1 MNKII
6 LNIIAFIC
14 ISISILSYLNIY
26 IIMFNSNSNSKGL
39 AEFFTLISSIL
50 FIISVINLA
59 SIINTIT
66 KFKKN
71 IILLIYLLFGILPM
85 TIQNQFM
92 IIPTLVFS
100 IIVINIS
107 TSFINKAKEKQLIFL
122 NGLLL
127 VFNTIW
133 GIFIIK
139 M

>member
-71 IILLIYLLFGILPM
+71 IILLIYLLFCTFKFL
-85 TIQNQFM
+85 
-92 IIPTLVFS
+92 
-100 IIVINIS
+100 
-107 TSFINKAKEKQLIFL
+107 ALIEA
-122 NGLLL
+122 
-127 VFNTIW
+127 
-133 GIFIIK
+133 
-139 M
+139 